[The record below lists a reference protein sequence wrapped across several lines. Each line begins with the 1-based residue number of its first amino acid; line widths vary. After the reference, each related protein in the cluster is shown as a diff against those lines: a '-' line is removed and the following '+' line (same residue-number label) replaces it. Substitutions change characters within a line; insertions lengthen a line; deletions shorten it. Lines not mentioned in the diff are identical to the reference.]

1 MMTIKT
7 EFPFDSCQ
15 SCDQCVL
22 DVTERNAYSF
32 GEIVER
38 KIIIGCRNTNLCLKQ
53 YKKFFNE
60 KENKN
65 NE

>member
-1 MMTIKT
+1 MTIKT

-38 KIIIGCRNTNLCLKQ
+38 KIIIGCRNTNLCMKQ
-53 YKKFFNE
+53 YKKFE
-60 KENKN
+60 KESRN